1 MHIANLHSSGYFSFC
16 GIIIPPDKTVCLF
29 PVLSRGI
36 ISEYALLLAFIVGVG
51 SVLYNGNLA
60 DAIRSVFSN
69 VNTLIEEAGRYEGL
83 ADELQGKPSKTLEI
97 TSDSPEGQKLAKKL
111 NIQMK
116 QGDAWFARV
125 LKQWWQHCKLG
136 RHLL

>member
-1 MHIANLHSSGYFSFC
+1 M
-16 GIIIPPDKTVCLF
+16 
-29 PVLSRGI
+29 
-36 ISEYALLLAFIVGVG
+36 GVG

-69 VNTLIEEAGRYEGL
+69 VNTLIEEASKQPLEAATTAKDITERLRQGRYEGL